1 VRDVS
6 RVAFVEAGWHW
17 QVVERCRMSFVR
29 EMQALGHADT
39 PIDFFE
45 TPGSLEIPL
54 QAKRLATSR
63 RYAVIVAAGLIV
75 DGGIYRHEFVAAT
88 VIDALMR
95 VQLDTDVPILSAVLT
110 PQSFHEHKEHLDF
123 FLAHFEV
130 KGVEIARA
138 CAWALRATRI
148 PAPGARA
155 SPVAT

>member
-1 VRDVS
+1 MNRI
-6 RVAFVEAGWHW
+6 AFVEAGWHW
-17 QVVERCRMSFVR
+17 QIVERCRMSFVR
-29 EMQALGHADT
+29 EMQALGHADA

-54 QAKRLATSR
+54 QAKRLATTG
-63 RYAVIVAAGLIV
+63 RYAVIVAAGLVV
-75 DGGIYRHEFVAAT
+75 DGGIYRHEFVSAT

-110 PQSFHEHKEHLDF
+110 PQRFHGHKEHLDF

-138 CAWALRATRI
+138 CAWALRTTRI
-148 PAPGARA
+148 PVPGVRA
-155 SPVAT
+155 FPATT